1 MPIKT
6 FDDLYSLSEHFD
18 SIVYRDTLDDTL
30 LVFDKMENTWYRY
43 RWARWRRE
51 IQFLEPVGG
60 DLPIMIQIYP
70 EF

>member
-43 RWARWRRE
+43 RWARGRRE

-60 DLPIMIQIYP
+60 DLPIMIQVYP